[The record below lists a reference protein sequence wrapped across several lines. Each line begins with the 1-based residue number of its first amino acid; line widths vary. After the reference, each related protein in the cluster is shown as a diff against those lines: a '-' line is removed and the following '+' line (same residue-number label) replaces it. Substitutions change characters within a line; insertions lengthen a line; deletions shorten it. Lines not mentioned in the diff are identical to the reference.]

1 MKGKRSD
8 WKSTANSL
16 GRELGTMGREREVG
30 LIARQPRFGN
40 SALLRPVDVRTGWIQ
55 RCWQLEKSPSYW
67 NEARKR
73 ERRREG
79 EIGVREG
86 GRRGEKGR
94 DRDTRRERI

>member
-1 MKGKRSD
+1 
-8 WKSTANSL
+8 
-16 GRELGTMGREREVG
+16 MGREREVG